1 MAAFGPGLCDAFHA
15 GDHWAALGDG
25 ILYDWHRQARRVA
38 FLTIPGFGY
47 PDGVRVGWIAGHDIA
62 EAAGRCGCAGKK
74 GPAIQRLHRQTT
86 PAAAST
92 HNARY
97 HLMGPARALATQDH

>member
-1 MAAFGPGLCDAFHA
+1 MAA
-15 GDHWAALGDG
+15 
-25 ILYDWHRQARRVA
+25 
-38 FLTIPGFGY
+38 
-47 PDGVRVGWIAGHDIA
+47 GWIAGHDIA
-62 EAAGRCGCAGKK
+62 EAAGHARDAIDKDAHQRVAVAIRCRELSDEAVHACLLPGLDTTGRQAGRCGCAGKK